1 MNSLVFLI
9 PLSILILVGAGIAL
23 FWAIDHGQFDDM
35 EAGSL
40 LPVVDADP
48 AATEPAACQEP
59 DESAGGARGTMDNG
73 LTLGDTRASP

>member
-9 PLSILILVGAGIAL
+9 PLSILILLGAGIAL

-48 AATEPAACQEP
+48 AMT
-59 DESAGGARGTMDNG
+59 ESAGGEKPAASADDARGSG
-73 LTLGDTRASP
+73 